1 VTHNNVRLKGVIHL
15 RNFISNHRTLARI
28 ATTVGVAAS
37 AIVVPV
43 GIASASGGASTILD
57 PEAASLGTDL
67 LAVAGAG
74 AAAGIVIVG
83 VRKGWRLLQR
93 FF

>member
-1 VTHNNVRLKGVIHL
+1 M
-15 RNFISNHRTLARI
+15 RNFMNRHRTLARI
-28 ATTVGVAAS
+28 ATIGGTVAAG
-37 AIVVPV
+37 VTVPV
-43 GIASASGGASTILD
+43 GMAFASGGASTILD